1 MFCPPIYLHSQSGG
15 QYPGILPG
23 RNNSHFIFKFLPLYA
38 NTSWEY
44 SSRFKE
50 VLKTEGEARGFQH
63 FPADIK
69 SVTSLLVPFL
79 KQYQFSNKI
88 QFKLEYERG
97 VFRDI
102 AVRRFKEVLKTEG
115 EARGFQHFPADIKSV
130 TSLLVP
136 FLKQYQFS
144 NKNLFKKN
152 TSGEYSWMLPS
163 GGLKKCWKP
172 RAKPEVFNTSLLTL
186 RVWLASWYH
195 FSNSTNSRTK
205 SV

>member
-1 MFCPPIYLHSQSGG
+1 M
-15 QYPGILPG
+15 
-23 RNNSHFIFKFLPLYA
+23 
-38 NTSWEY
+38 
-44 SSRFKE
+44 
-50 VLKTEGEARGFQH
+50 LKTEGEARGSQN

-79 KQYQFSNKI
+79 KQYHYYQFSNKN
-88 QFKLEYERG
+88 QFKLDYERG

-144 NKNLFKKN
+144 NKNQFKIEYERGVFRDIAVRRCKEVLK
-152 TSGEYSWMLPS
+152 TEGEARGFQHFPADIKS
-163 GGLKKCWKP
+163 
-172 RAKPEVFNTSLLTL
+172 VTSLLVPFL
-186 RVWLASWYH
+186 QQYQ
-195 FSNSTNSRTK
+195 FSTQSPWPVYALGVFRDIAVRRFKEVLKTRGR
-205 SV
+205 SVFQEPFYKL

>member
-1 MFCPPIYLHSQSGG
+1 MAKSCSVPQFIYIHSQEVNIPEF
-15 QYPGILPG
+15 YPDGINL
-23 RNNSHFIFKFLPLYA
+23 NFKLLPLYA

-44 SSRFKE
+44 SRRFKE

-69 SVTSLLVPFL
+69 SVTCLLVPFL
-79 KQYQFSNKI
+79 KQYQFSNKN

-136 FLKQYQFS
+136 FLQQYQFS
-144 NKNLFKKN
+144 NKNQFKLEQIRKYISKTALSRILSSTN
-152 TSGEYSWMLPS
+152 
-163 GGLKKCWKP
+163 
-172 RAKPEVFNTSLLTL
+172 L
-186 RVWLASWYH
+186 RVS
-195 FSNSTNSRTK
+195 F
-205 SV
+205 